1 MDPIVDM
8 LNRIRNAYAVEKES
22 VDIPYSRIKF
32 EIAQVFEKYGFVG
45 KLERSGKKGKK
56 LLHVFLNYVDGKPKV
71 EQIKRVSK
79 QGQRMY
85 TAYAD
90 LKKVMGGAGI
100 SVLSTSKGIM
110 SNLDARK
117 QKVGGEIIAQVW

>member
-8 LNRIRNAYAVEKES
+8 LNRIRNGYAVEKES
-22 VDIPYSRIKF
+22 IDVPYSRLKF
-32 EIAQVFEKYGFVG
+32 EIAQVLEKYGFVG

-56 LLHVFLNYVDGKPKV
+56 LLHVALNYVDGKPKI
-71 EQIKRVSK
+71 EQIKRIST
-79 QGQRMY
+79 QGQRIY
-85 TAYAD
+85 TACSD

-100 SVLSTSKGIM
+100 SILSTSKGIM
-110 SNLDARK
+110 SNIDARK